1 MLTCLALSSGLPK
14 DQIQFLLFR
23 MPVNLMMNIVKIK
36 HYNTPEGKEVYG
48 KKIVLNFSVPLQILQ
63 LTSML

>member
-1 MLTCLALSSGLPK
+1 
-14 DQIQFLLFR
+14 

-48 KKIVLNFSVPLQILQ
+48 KKNVLNFSVPLQILQ